1 MKHIAVIL
9 FLMICCDYVA
19 AQESH
24 YHRSLRSQDTEYGLT
39 QEPHF
44 NGSGMLWSR
53 TRNVDDVAI
62 TQEIYEDSIARVRAF
77 TELCQKAYD
86 AYEEKDYYHTI
97 VYGDSALTKRFHT
110 PDLYYFMGVSF
121 EHYSDY
127 KNAEWAYKMAMKS
140 GYTKV
145 PGYYPDFMARMKQRK
160 AAEKLQKVEDK
171 RKAKAEKQRQK
182 EEKQKAKEERKSH

>member
-62 TQEIYEDSIARVRAF
+62 TQETYEDSIARVRAF
-77 TELCQKAYD
+77 TQLFLFFIVIFSFVKFSSTD
-86 AYEEKDYYHTI
+86 A
-97 VYGDSALTKRFHT
+97 AFA
-110 PDLYYFMGVSF
+110 P
-121 EHYSDY
+121 
-127 KNAEWAYKMAMKS
+127 
-140 GYTKV
+140 
-145 PGYYPDFMARMKQRK
+145 
-160 AAEKLQKVEDK
+160 
-171 RKAKAEKQRQK
+171 
-182 EEKQKAKEERKSH
+182 